1 MPEDEL
7 NGLSLHAYCK
17 RFGFNYATVRYR
29 LLKGLSLAEACVKK
43 ERMNIRKKYGVLV
56 YERVKRGYTLKEALS
71 PDFDKIAQE
80 RHFER
85 TGKKCPIIRKRH
97 FVKGLSLLQYCKE
110 NDYSYEYALAL
121 IQKRGF
127 SPEEVIEYFE
137 ERGVGKRR
145 PRNDREREETGSC

>member
-1 MPEDEL
+1 MLEDEL

-85 TGKKCPIIRKRH
+85 TGKKNPLIRKRH
-97 FVKGLSLLQYCKE
+97 FVKGLSLLQYCKD

-145 PRNDREREETGSC
+145 RDDGGREETGSC